1 MMENN
6 KRIFYIILFGVLLI
20 ATVFFGMQYF
30 TLTQELN
37 KLQNTQSKVE
47 LNNKVID
54 FASMFITKVLQA
66 DQEVDFETR
75 LSLENSVRG
84 LEDEEIMAEWQ
95 NFVSSKTEAEA
106 QESVKDLLGI
116 LINKIRK

>member
-1 MMENN
+1 MENN
-6 KRIFYIILFGVLLI
+6 KRIFYIIPFGVLLI

-47 LNNKVID
+47 LNGKVID

-66 DQEVDFETR
+66 DKEVDFETR

-84 LEDEEIMAEWQ
+84 LEDEEIISEWQ
-95 NFVSSKTEAEA
+95 HFVGSKTEAEA